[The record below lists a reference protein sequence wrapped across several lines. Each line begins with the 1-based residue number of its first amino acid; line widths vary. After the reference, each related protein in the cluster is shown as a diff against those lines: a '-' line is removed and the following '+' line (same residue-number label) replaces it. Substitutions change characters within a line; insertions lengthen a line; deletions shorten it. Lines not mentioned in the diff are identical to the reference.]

1 VTAESERFDAPTL
14 PAVAVRPENTVDSA
28 APPPRASR
36 PRIMGLDGPRGV
48 ACVAVLVVHVGAHY
62 SPQMLASGKLQLL
75 GNALV
80 FFFALSGFLLYL
92 PYVNSIMADRDRA
105 LLPDTKKYALHR
117 FLRVFPAY
125 LVILLF
131 VSYVLREAYVQNALE
146 HPYDGAGML
155 TNPLQLVAN
164 VALVQTYIPAYF
176 QTGLNPSW
184 SLTLEL
190 VFYAT
195 LPILATIALR
205 YRRRTG
211 ASPLLLAMFAPLVLL
226 AIGMIGKSIR
236 PAVEHAVG
244 ITDPNLVEW
253 GANWAAVFNR
263 SFLALADNFTF
274 GMVAAVVFVGVG
286 KGLLTGHVV
295 RRMRWYVGALL
306 LPAVA
311 VGLYMIMVHSHFSGT
326 VVALCAGLIVLFIV
340 APIARG
346 EFSRF
351 ARWLDWRPFAY
362 LGEISLSVYLLHF
375 PLLLFMGR
383 MGWMSGDTWG
393 GFALNVVLVLTASV
407 LLASATYRWV
417 EKPAMVL
424 AKRIR
429 S

>member
-14 PAVAVRPENTVDSA
+14 RTVAVESTAEPAT
-28 APPPRASR
+28 PPRRPNR
-36 PRIMGLDGPRGV
+36 PRIVGLDGPRGL

-62 SPQMLASGKLQLL
+62 SPTVLAEGKLQLL

-92 PYVNSIMADRDRA
+92 PYVNSIMADRERA
-105 LLPDTKKYALHR
+105 LLPDPKKYALHR

-131 VSYVLREAYVQNALE
+131 ASYVLREAYVQNALE
-146 HPYDGAGML
+146 HTYDGAGML
-155 TNPLQLVAN
+155 TDPVQLLAN
-164 VALVQTYIPAYF
+164 FALVQTYIPAYF
-176 QTGLNPSW
+176 QTGINPSW

-195 LPILATIALR
+195 LPILGVIAVRL
-205 YRRRTG
+205 RRRTA
-211 ASPLLLAMFAPLVLL
+211 ASPLFLAMIAPLVLL
-226 AIGMIGKSIR
+226 AIGLIGKFVR
-236 PAVEHAVG
+236 PAVERAVG

-263 SFLALADNFTF
+263 SFLALADNFVF
-274 GMVAAVVFVGVG
+274 GMIAAVVFVAVS
-286 KGLLTGHVV
+286 KGMLTGHLV
-295 RRMRWYVGALL
+295 RRMRWYIGALL
-306 LPAVA
+306 LPSLV
-311 VGLYMIMVHSHFSGT
+311 VGLYLIMVHSRFNGT
-326 VVALCAGLIVLFIV
+326 VVALCAGLIILFIV

-346 EFSRF
+346 EFSTF
-351 ARWLDWRPFAY
+351 ARLLDWRPFAY

-383 MGWMSGDTWG
+383 MGWMSGDDWG
-393 GFALNVVLVLTASV
+393 GFTGNVALVLGASV
-407 LLASATYRWV
+407 LLASVTYRWV

-424 AKRIR
+424 AKRLR